1 MEELAQ
7 QKYEISQGYLIATKG
22 ITVRVR
28 KAVPFYN
35 GNKKYF
41 FTLKVSTNGRCIEI
55 ENEIDKRDFY
65 DLWDIALNKLEKIR
79 YEIKTGKN
87 TWECDF
93 FKDYLGKT
101 YIAIAEIELPEGH
114 KEPATLP
121 YFVQTN
127 LLYKIEATDNRF
139 SNKLLGDA
147 RYATKLL
154 KKYTK

>member
-1 MEELAQ
+1 MAC

-22 ITVRVR
+22 ITVRIR
-28 KAVPFYN
+28 KAIPLE
-35 GNKKYF
+35 GLGTKKYF

-65 DLWDIALNKLEKIR
+65 DLWDISLNKLEKIR
-79 YEIKTGKN
+79 YEVKSGKN

-93 FKDYLGKT
+93 FKDYEGKT
-101 YIAIAEIELPEGH
+101 YIAIAELEMPEGQ
-114 KEPATLP
+114 KEPEILP
-121 YFVQTN
+121 HFVKNN
-127 LLYKIEATDNRF
+127 LLHKIEFTDNRF

-147 RYATKLL
+147 RYAVKLL